1 MGLGGMTDKIDELL
15 RLKAYY
21 ISLLSNAHG
30 FGSQCT
36 ISTINKIVLGLSEEE
51 KNLLIVFVNAH
62 KALDCSTKES
72 ERGDYRAVVN
82 CLKHM
87 TRISRYETD
96 QGWVLS
102 PREEIK

>member
-21 ISLLSNAHG
+21 FSLLSNAHG

-36 ISTINKIVLGLSEEE
+36 ISTINRIVLGLSEEE

-62 KALDCSTKES
+62 KALDCSTKET
-72 ERGDYRAVVN
+72 EHADYRAVVD

-87 TRISRYETD
+87 TKISRYEVD
-96 QGWVLS
+96 
-102 PREEIK
+102 